1 LTTPASADDRP
12 EHSFLGLAPFLRLSI
27 AGADLR
33 PRALELLAAA
43 EGEPGDA
50 NLLMNVAT
58 VMFCLGQRDLALSI
72 QAQALALR
80 RTYHLAAARQP
91 ARLRLLML
99 AAPGDLGANTP
110 IDCLLED
117 SDIDLDIHYVD
128 AGQLPALAVPDHDIV
143 MVGIG
148 AGDDAL
154 LRALESALAQW
165 PKPVIN
171 APQRIPATER
181 SAASR
186 LLSDAPGLLMP
197 PTLTAK
203 REHLHEVAVGG
214 ARLSDYFDG
223 CDFPVI
229 LRPLD
234 SHGGHDLDRIAGRAD
249 LAAYLGRVNEP
260 RFYLSPFIDYSG
272 SDGLFRKYRVALID
286 GAPFACHMGVSSHW
300 MIHYVNAG
308 MYEDTAKRAEEAAF
322 MAHFDDFARRHGAA
336 LAAIRQRT
344 GLDYLCL
351 DCAQSRDG
359 RLLIFEIDHVMVVHA
374 MDPEDLF
381 PYKRAQMRQVADA
394 FRNLLLARA

>member
-1 LTTPASADDRP
+1 MNSDARP
-12 EHSFLGLAPFLRLSI
+12 FLGLAPFLRLSI

-33 PRALELLAAA
+33 QRAQELLAAA
-43 EGEPGDA
+43 QQSPDA
-50 NLLMNVAT
+50 NQLMNVAT

-72 QAQALALR
+72 QAQALAMQR
-80 RTYHLAAARQP
+80 GFHLPAARRP

-117 SDIDLDIHYVD
+117 SDIDIEIQYVAAD
-128 AGQLPALAVPDHDIV
+128 QLPALPVPDHDV
-143 MVGIG
+143 VLVGIG
-148 AGDDAL
+148 AGESDL
-154 LRALESALAQW
+154 LRALEPVLAQW
-165 PKPVIN
+165 SKPVIN
-171 APQRIPATER
+171 APQRISVTER

-186 LLSDAPGLLMP
+186 LLRDAPGILMP
-197 PTLTAK
+197 STLTAK
-203 REHLHEVAVGG
+203 RKHLQEIAGGG
-214 ARLSDYFDG
+214 ARLSDYFVG

-234 SHGGHDLDRIAGRAD
+234 SHGGHGLERIDGRAD
-249 LAAYLGRVNEP
+249 LAGYLGRINEAQ
-260 RFYLSPFIDYSG
+260 FYLSPFVDYSG
-272 SDGLFRKYRVALID
+272 ADGLFRKYRVALID
-286 GAPFACHMGVSSHW
+286 GVAYACHMAISEQW

-308 MYEDTAKRAEEAAF
+308 MYEDAAKRAEEADF
-322 MAHFDDFARRHGAA
+322 MANFGDFARRHGAA
-336 LAAIRQRT
+336 LAAVHERT

-351 DCAQSRDG
+351 DCAESRDG

-381 PYKRAQMRQVADA
+381 PYKRAQMQKVVDA